1 MKIATYNANSIRL
14 RIPLIFKWLE
24 THQPDVL
31 CVQETKVQD
40 HDFPH
45 SAFESAGYQVVFKGQ
60 KSYNGVA
67 IVAKHPIESV
77 EFGLSDNGPADEPRI
92 IKAVVGSVN
101 IVNTYIPQGYLPDT
115 DKYAYKLEWFKRL
128 RGYFEQHFT
137 PTDLVVWVG
146 DLNVAPEAID
156 VHDPVRLLGHV
167 CFNPQ
172 VTAALQEVMAWGF
185 TDVFRQHCKGAGQY
199 SFWDYR
205 FPTTVKQNL
214 GWRLDH
220 IMATKPLAALSTACY
235 IDKEPR
241 TQPQPSDHTF
251 VVAEFNV

>member
-14 RIPLIFKWLE
+14 RMPLILKWLA

-40 HDFPH
+40 HDFPKE
-45 SAFESAGYQVVFKGQ
+45 AIESAGYQVVFKGQ

-67 IVAKHPIESV
+67 ILSKHPLKNV
-77 EFGLSDNGPADEPRI
+77 ACGLDDSGPADEPRLI
-92 IKAVVGSVN
+92 TAVVGKVA
-101 IVNTYIPQGYLPDT
+101 IVNTYVPQGYLPDS

-128 RGYFEQHFT
+128 RSYFERHFK
-137 PTDLVVWVG
+137 PTDMVVWVG

-156 VHDPVRLLGHV
+156 VHDPVRLMGHV

-172 VTAALQEVMAWGF
+172 VTAALYDVMAWGF
-185 TDVFRQHCKGAGQY
+185 TDVFRQHCKEAGQY

-205 FPTTVKQNL
+205 MPGTVKHNL
-214 GWRLDH
+214 GWRLDL
-220 IMATKPLAALSTACY
+220 IMATKPLAKKSLGCS

-251 VVAEFNV
+251 VVAEFDV